1 MCYTRP
7 KVFSRTR
14 KRAAYHCINR
24 RSIQGLKC
32 IRKRVKFL
40 LQGRGGDRIII
51 LHEVQVINQE
61 RKKVEQNRIGREFHS
76 EECQQE
82 MIGEFYNYLKQLHE
96 LGTSRLKSCFVHFSY
111 SIPQL
116 RPSSTIIGCF
126 FPTLSEKL

>member
-40 LQGRGGDRIII
+40 LQGRGGRGGGGRIVI

-76 EECQQE
+76 EE
-82 MIGEFYNYLKQLHE
+82 
-96 LGTSRLKSCFVHFSY
+96 
-111 SIPQL
+111 
-116 RPSSTIIGCF
+116 
-126 FPTLSEKL
+126 